1 MIFIGNPPFQSREK
15 RGKTQHKIWIDFT
28 KMVYSKMKEG
38 DELLWI
44 TPQSWGSPSNKVF
57 KIFKESE
64 IEYINLDTGEYFP
77 KVGSSFSDFLLS
89 KGSNNTRET
98 RIIKD
103 NKEIKLKIDNSLLY
117 FPNDVNLTS
126 LSIHSKAMFSQKN
139 KLPVCWDY
147 VTCHNILLKRSDTL
161 SKTKTKKH
169 VYPVFH
175 TNKQVWWSSVQQGFS
190 NQKKVLWTRSGYTKP
205 FYDAGKYGTTDM
217 GYYVLCSSEAEG
229 ERVAKVLNSKLFQYI
244 FTTAKWSGFGNEI
257 VFTNL
262 PDVRLLQGT
271 SDSYIYQW
279 FNLSKDE
286 IKYIENLPL
295 SKKNNRVKNKIIK
308 SKERSDNFGEV
319 FTPKEK
325 VVMMLDSLDKERWSD
340 KDIKFID
347 PACGNGNFLIEI
359 VKRKIKNGSSKWQA
373 LSTTYGVD
381 IMKDNVLE
389 CRERLL
395 KAAEAKEEKFREL
408 VQKRIVCADTLTYDL
423 EDLFK

>member
-126 LSIHSKAMFSQKN
+126 LSIHGKAMFSQKN

-271 SDSYIYQW
+271 SDSYI
-279 FNLSKDE
+279 
-286 IKYIENLPL
+286 
-295 SKKNNRVKNKIIK
+295 
-308 SKERSDNFGEV
+308 
-319 FTPKEK
+319 
-325 VVMMLDSLDKERWSD
+325 
-340 KDIKFID
+340 
-347 PACGNGNFLIEI
+347 
-359 VKRKIKNGSSKWQA
+359 
-373 LSTTYGVD
+373 
-381 IMKDNVLE
+381 
-389 CRERLL
+389 
-395 KAAEAKEEKFREL
+395 
-408 VQKRIVCADTLTYDL
+408 
-423 EDLFK
+423 